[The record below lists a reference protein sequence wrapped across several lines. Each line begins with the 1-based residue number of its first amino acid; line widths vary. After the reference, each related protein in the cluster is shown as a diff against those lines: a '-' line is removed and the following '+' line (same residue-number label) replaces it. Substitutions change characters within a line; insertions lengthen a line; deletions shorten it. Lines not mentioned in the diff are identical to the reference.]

1 MAIKGLKSPFKKK
14 ASPLKMEPFTAIQL
28 GTAVLGYFG
37 KRKARKRMAKQ
48 NRDAQARLEEMREQY
63 MDLEFT
69 NPYAGLQSPYENMQ
83 NQYAGLENQ
92 YAGLQNVYE
101 GAENI
106 YEDLRVDTRA
116 ADFARQQSQQSQAN
130 ILSSLGGAAGSS
142 GIGGLAQSLA
152 MAGTQQAQQS
162 AASISQQERANQMAE
177 RGQAANLQAA
187 RLGETSRLEGIQA
200 GERARLQGL
209 TATEA
214 ARIDE
219 MQRSGR
225 FQTDMLRR
233 KGQQYV
239 EQQEQNRI
247 AQMYGLSADTAT
259 STMQGL
265 NKARADQ
272 SAAFGQMFSAFGS
285 AYAGG
290 EFDFLKG
297 PSTSNLTMAPG
308 STLPENTLDSSTMSP
323 TYGSNPIFTNNF
335 GPQDNTVPIYGG
347 GGTEVNVG
355 GYPSYLNQS
364 SPFSKKKK

>member
-1 MAIKGLKSPFKKK
+1 
-14 ASPLKMEPFTAIQL
+14 
-28 GTAVLGYFG
+28 V
-37 KRKARKRMAKQ
+37 
-48 NRDAQARLEEMREQY
+48 
-63 MDLEFT
+63 
-69 NPYAGLQSPYENMQ
+69 
-83 NQYAGLENQ
+83 
-92 YAGLQNVYE
+92 
-101 GAENI
+101 
-106 YEDLRVDTRA
+106 
-116 ADFARQQSQQSQAN
+116 
-130 ILSSLGGAAGSS
+130 
-142 GIGGLAQSLA
+142 
-152 MAGTQQAQQS
+152 
-162 AASISQQERANQMAE
+162 
-177 RGQAANLQAA
+177 
-187 RLGETSRLEGIQA
+187 QA

-225 FQTDMLRR
+225 FQADMLRR

-290 EFDFLKG
+290 EFDFLKR

-308 STLPENTLDSSTMSP
+308 SELPAYTTPDPFTSP
-323 TYGSNPIFTNNF
+323 ASG
-335 GPQDNTVPIYGG
+335 QYGG
-347 GGTEVNVG
+347 NYGASFLEGGGLDGDPTTP
-355 GYPSYLNQS
+355 Y
-364 SPFSKKKK
+364 